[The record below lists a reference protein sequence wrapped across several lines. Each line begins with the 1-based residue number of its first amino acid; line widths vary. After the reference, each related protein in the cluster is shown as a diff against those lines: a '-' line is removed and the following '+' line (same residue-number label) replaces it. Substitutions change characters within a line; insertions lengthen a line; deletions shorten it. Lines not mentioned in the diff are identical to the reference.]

1 MEKVGSRG
9 AMSRYSGMTPRARR
23 NWGIGLIVFF
33 IVLIGMIAFSEWWA
47 YNKNVP
53 YYEHTNSAAKHK

>member
-1 MEKVGSRG
+1 
-9 AMSRYSGMTPRARR
+9 MSRFSGMSPRGKRA
-23 NWGIGLIVFF
+23 WGIGLIVFF

-53 YYEHTNSAAKHK
+53 YYEHLGGSPTAHK

>member
-1 MEKVGSRG
+1 
-9 AMSRYSGMTPRARR
+9 MSRFSGMSPRGKRA
-23 NWGIGLIVFF
+23 WGIGLIAFF

>member
-1 MEKVGSRG
+1 
-9 AMSRYSGMTPRARR
+9 MSRFSGMTPRAKRA
-23 NWGIGLIVFF
+23 WGVGLIAFF

-53 YYEHTNSAAKHK
+53 YYEHLNSAAPAHT